1 MAPPSATGPL
11 AGPEIGP
18 ATGPVPNS
26 PAVLDPRHAAARGGT
41 AAAPPA
47 ARLPSGIPLPVALLL
62 PVVAGLL
69 IRVALLPVPGLLPDL
84 EGFAR
89 WAHGIATGGFTTI
102 YDDGLVYPALVPWI
116 WGGLSLVQPA
126 LRASADMSDPTVFG
140 ALKVPG
146 VVADIGLALAVGY
159 GLRARP
165 RWAFAAAAALLLH
178 PALIHISAWWG
189 QFDSIYGLAAVVA
202 WLLISAGRLGWAAVA
217 LAAMVTTKP
226 QAVVLLVPYGAW
238 YLGRLGPR
246 GLVRPVAAGLLTIVV
261 LWLPFL
267 AAGGPQAWLANLAAN
282 QDGPFGVL
290 SLRAWN
296 PWWIIQVVASNGEF
310 AIDSDTVGGLLTFR
324 QIGLILAVLF
334 ELPIFLAVL
343 RSPTPRTLAWGVAAA
358 QLAALM
364 TLTTMH
370 ERYAFVAVAMLP
382 LAFPDRRAVGLWL
395 ALSVVFTLN
404 VLAAVPPTPAIHA
417 ALPVGGVLG
426 VVGSY
431 AMALI
436 TIATVLVL
444 ARGGGGMGEGA
455 RPAATGAARAARPA

>member
-202 WLLISAGRLGWAAVA
+202 WLLISAGRPGWAAMA

-404 VLAAVPPTPAIHA
+404 VLAAVPPTPEVGAL
-417 ALPVGGVLG
+417 LPVGGVLG

-444 ARGGGGMGEGA
+444 ARGGGGGDDG
-455 RPAATGAARAARPA
+455 RARAARVASTAGRP